1 MATFQIWKTVTY
13 DASCFIEAESLE
25 EAKQILRDE
34 AQDWEAID
42 GENTTYT
49 IDGVDFTD
57 DELLEEEAK

>member
-1 MATFQIWKTVTY
+1 MATYEIWKTVTY
-13 DASCFIEAESLE
+13 EAVCFIEADSLE
-25 EAKQILRDE
+25 EAKQALNNE

>member
-25 EAKQILRDE
+25 EARQILRDE
-34 AQDWEAID
+34 AQEWEAID

-49 IDGVDFTD
+49 INGEDFP
-57 DELLEEEAK
+57 ELEEAN

>member
-1 MATFQIWKTVTY
+1 MATYEIWKTVTY
-13 DASCFIEAESLE
+13 EAVCFIEADSLE
-25 EAKQILRDE
+25 EAKQALNNE
-34 AQDWEAID
+34 AQEWEALN